1 MIRSVLM
8 TSIVLLMAGCAATAP
23 DPRPAQ
29 SQCARTVV
37 PANERIAVW
46 SVDKFAG
53 RYARGAD
60 TIIIWRD
67 DHRLFIGGWT
77 LGTRQL
83 TSDTVE
89 SWTWRDGCGVRYE
102 FTLPPDG
109 PGGRLAENRDA
120 EWHGKRL
127 APLRMDPIGRARRYS
142 GRTKYPNWAPL
153 TGGGRLFTGPRPMPG
168 AAPNES

>member
-1 MIRSVLM
+1 M

-29 SQCARTVV
+29 SQCACTVV

-109 PGGRLAENRDA
+109 PGAWLKIVMPNGMESD
-120 EWHGKRL
+120 W
-127 APLRMDPIGRARRYS
+127 RR
-142 GRTKYPNWAPL
+142 
-153 TGGGRLFTGPRPMPG
+153 
-168 AAPNES
+168 